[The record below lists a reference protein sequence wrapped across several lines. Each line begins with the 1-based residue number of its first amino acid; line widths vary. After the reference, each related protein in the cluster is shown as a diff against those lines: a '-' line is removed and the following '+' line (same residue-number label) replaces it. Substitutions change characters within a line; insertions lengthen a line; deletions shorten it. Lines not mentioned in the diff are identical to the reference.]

1 MTNRQQWT
9 MIAGVVM
16 TAVFG
21 VALAMKLR
29 PQLDLLE
36 IGSKAPGFAATDVRT
51 NRPVTL
57 DDYRGKVVLV
67 NIWAT
72 WCPPC
77 RDEMPSMER
86 LHKKFASTDFRIA
99 AVSVDGDAF
108 YPAEKKGPKEI
119 MAFADQLGL
128 TFDILHDQ
136 SGAIRGAYDIF
147 GVPESF
153 VIDRDGVIVKR
164 IIGAADWDAP
174 VNEAL
179 IRSLLDGAR

>member
-1 MTNRQQWT
+1 
-9 MIAGVVM
+9 
-16 TAVFG
+16 
-21 VALAMKLR
+21 
-29 PQLDLLE
+29 
-36 IGSKAPGFAATDVRT
+36 
-51 NRPVTL
+51 
-57 DDYRGKVVLV
+57 
-67 NIWAT
+67 
-72 WCPPC
+72 
-77 RDEMPSMER
+77 MPSMER
-86 LHKKFASTDFRIA
+86 LHKKFAGTDFRIA
-99 AVSVDGDAF
+99 AVSVDGDVF
-108 YPAEKKGPKEI
+108 YSAEQKGAPEI